1 MGLKLRM
8 LVENQ
13 LSEEYFSGINICDE
27 RDTHSRGLDGV
38 YFRTNLHNLFIIGI
52 PLHIFNKIPVNIRST
67 YKAELLTD

>member
-38 YFRTNLHNLFIIGI
+38 CLRTNLPHFFIYYWRFHTHFKSVKGEFPFTFLI
-52 PLHIFNKIPVNIRST
+52 KYR
-67 YKAELLTD
+67 

>member
-13 LSEEYFSGINICDE
+13 LSEEYFIGINICDE

-38 YFRTNLHNLFIIGI
+38 CLRTNLPHFFI
-52 PLHIFNKIPVNIRST
+52 
-67 YKAELLTD
+67 